1 VSADLDTQRLAEQT
15 LEWRRV
21 PGGRPQ
27 FELGVAGRADL

>member
-1 VSADLDTQRLAEQT
+1 VSADFDPQRLAEHT
-15 LEWRRV
+15 LERRRM